1 MLDAEVA
8 GILAKAGWGCGAF
21 SSWTV
26 LAPPPGL
33 ALRSNRRLSRHRKAS
48 LPRTPRDYRPAL
60 SKSANGGV
68 RRSPFWHLRRLCF
81 FRGWARPRYGR
92 LNFRGA
98 KLRVRFSVRT
108 TTSRPTFTARVA
120 KTTLLAP

>member
-21 SSWTV
+21 SSWGV
-26 LAPPPGL
+26 LAARPGL
-33 ALRSNRRLSRHRKAS
+33 ALRSKRRLSRHRKAS

-68 RRSPFWHLRRLCF
+68 RRSRFWYLRRFCSL
-81 FRGWARPRYGR
+81 RGWARARYGR
-92 LNFRGA
+92 LNFDGP
-98 KLRVRFSVRT
+98 KLR
-108 TTSRPTFTARVA
+108 AR
-120 KTTLLAP
+120 

>member
-68 RRSPFWHLRRLCF
+68 RRARFWYWPRF
-81 FRGWARPRYGR
+81 YSSQGWARARYGR
-92 LNFRGA
+92 LNFDWPQ
-98 KLRVRFSVRT
+98 
-108 TTSRPTFTARVA
+108 SRERW
-120 KTTLLAP
+120 